1 MYNKRSVLVFRIQS
15 QIRWPSVKLKSRGRP
30 NRTFLIFT
38 DFLRCLSLDKA
49 FAFEA
54 NDEKVLAGVGTGK
67 ISNIQSRTGPQNK
80 YRHDKNTSTVF

>member
-1 MYNKRSVLVFRIQS
+1 MYNKRSVLVFRIRS

-30 NRTFLIFT
+30 NRTFLIFK

-49 FAFEA
+49 FAFEV
-54 NDEKVLAGVGTGK
+54 NDEKVLAGVGK

>member
-1 MYNKRSVLVFRIQS
+1 MYNKRSVLVFRIRS
-15 QIRWPSVKLKSRGRP
+15 KIRWPSVKLKSRGRP
-30 NRTFLIFT
+30 NRTFLIF
-38 DFLRCLSLDKA
+38 DKA